1 MRKHLISVLAILG
14 ATSCG
19 VDDNEI
25 RSADLPE
32 IEYFGTGAETVTI
45 DIAVDTSEKL
55 NGNLCVALFSSADG
69 YPFDAKKADFKRCD
83 TPQTLI
89 SGDQKPFLGVR
100 IKEDLEPKYYSIG
113 VFVDENGDETLNQNS
128 FKLPT
133 ELFGFSTNPGLTIG
147 PPKFDDVKIK
157 IEPGIN
163 KVNIQLLNLLGR

>member
-25 RSADLPE
+25 RSTDLPDV
-32 IEYFGTGAETVTI
+32 EYFGTGAETVTI

-55 NGNLCVALFSSADG
+55 KGKLCVALFSSEDG
-69 YPFDAKKADFKRCD
+69 YPFDADKAAFKRCD
-83 TPQTLI
+83 TPQTLT
-89 SGDQKPFLGVR
+89 SGDNKPFFGVR
-100 IKEDLEPKYYSIG
+100 ITENLQPQDYSIG
-113 VFVDENGDETLNQNS
+113 VFVDENGDEILNQNS

-133 ELFGFSTNPGLTIG
+133 ELFGFSRNPGLTIG
-147 PPKFDDVKIK
+147 PPAFRNVKIK
-157 IEPGIN
+157 IQPGIN